1 MPLFSK
7 AVRAQVDAIAA
18 KSRETLQ
25 ETKKSKSANSV
36 SGELRQLSKIVQ
48 DYFKDSKAI
57 CIRSKQELHDYVT
70 KCIESGYAGI
80 DTETTGL
87 DRIHDWVVGASLYYP
102 SETSVEC
109 YIPMKHL
116 VPIFDK
122 PYDNQLTY
130 EEVGEEF
137 QRLADAKTKMIFAN
151 ADFDLSMIWKDLKV
165 DFNEACYFDVILA
178 WRCLKENEP
187 KNDLK
192 SLYNKY
198 VLRGTGDPKRFSDF
212 FTPQLFP
219 YCDPEIAKLYAANDA
234 KITFELFKWQLKYL
248 VKDNKYC
255 KAHHLERIAD
265 LVWNVEFPLISVC
278 QDMFRTGIYLDKTTA
293 KVLQKRYHEE
303 EDREMKKLQD
313 MVQEEIDK
321 HGYQVTGKKMFLTG
335 KDFNPK
341 SPPQVNYLLYD
352 LMKLPKGK
360 NSGTGKDVLHDFNLP
375 ITNQI
380 LKVRS
385 LGVLINTFVDKM
397 PAAITPDS
405 RIHAQFK
412 QIGADTGRLS
422 SASPNLMNIP
432 SHATDIRHLFRATAA
447 QRHTD
452 TIEMKDNIL
461 QISLPT
467 CSKFVIEDNKILQ
480 VDTLKVN
487 DKLVLNDELG
497 SSIDF
502 FIAHIHNSLGQIY
515 IDLKTCSH
523 EDANITINWES
534 PSYVMM
540 SSDYSQQE
548 PKILAFISSDSS
560 MIKAFQEGKDIY
572 ASIASVSFKVPYE
585 ECLEFHP
592 VTHEYQKEGKKRRSE
607 AKTILL
613 GTMYGRS
620 IPSIA
625 DQLYGTRNDMTQE
638 EKVSSAQEV
647 YDAVMNGF
655 PALRKAMLNAQNQA
669 KTTGF
674 VQTILGRRRHLPDM
688 TLPEFEFKAMPGYIN
703 PDIDPLDPSTLDKR
717 SDIPDRIIKQLTEEF
732 SKLKYYGQIV
742 KRTKQLDEEHIR
754 VINNRPKI
762 TDATRQCLNSAVQGS
777 AADMTKMAILNLA
790 NSKEW
795 KEIGARLLVC
805 VHDELIAEVPFE
817 NRELGEKVLA
827 KLMIDAADFLP
838 FSMKCDVETSYRWYG
853 LEAPCPY
860 KKATSIDTQD
870 EKEIK
875 WLQYHLV
882 EMEYLLP
889 VIKDESGEARGNAA
903 YGVNG
908 IRTDEMEKAIFDYM
922 STRSISSDE
931 FIDRIEQEV
940 SLGY

>member
-70 KCIESGYAGI
+70 KCIASGYAGI

-130 EEVGEEF
+130 EEVSEEF
-137 QRLADAKTKMIFAN
+137 QRLADVKTKMIFAN

-198 VLRGTGDPKRFSDF
+198 VLRGKGDPKRFSDF

-234 KITFELFKWQLKYL
+234 KITFELFKWQLRYL

-293 KVLQKRYHEE
+293 KVLQRRYHEA

-412 QIGADTGRLS
+412 QIGADCITGDSIIPTSSGWRRLDDICLSFNVQEGTHTPVSNLNICNMNQVSEPVDSVIQYTGYDVVRIETECGFHITGTPNHPIMVSKYVSSDNIRKGDKRLLDFWEDRRFKNLEDVDVGDWVEIPCNFDISPKEYVDTRFTLYPPYKSSKTIACFPNKYTEDFAEFLGMYHADGSAFFREGTYTIAISNDDEDVIDRVDELSLKLFNVKTSHYSAQKHKNEYETYINCMQIRDIDSILFHGKQNKRIPSAIWSSPSSVIKSYIKGMTLDSSVYYDENGRAAFQLSIIDEDDANFIQQFLCSQGILCYRGHNENKGGWRSPLLSFNADNYMLFRDTIGFVQRSKYIKTRPNFKNSMEYRRIGDSFRLKIKHIEYSQDTVYDFHVPLTHSFISNGFISHNTGRLS

-447 QRHTD
+447 QRHSDKVKCEDD
-452 TIEMKDNIL
+452 TIK
-461 QISLPT
+461 ISLPT
-467 CSKFVIEDNKILQ
+467 CSKIIIDDKKIGIDDLQ
-480 VDTLKVN
+480 VGDTL
-487 DKLVLNDELG
+487 
-497 SSIDF
+497 
-502 FIAHIHNSLGQIY
+502 SL
-515 IDLKTCSH
+515 
-523 EDANITINWES
+523 
-534 PSYVMM
+534 
-540 SSDYSQQE
+540 
-548 PKILAFISSDSS
+548 IS
-560 MIKAFQEGKDIY
+560 KEGDRQN
-572 ASIASVSFKVPYE
+572 FKVDSNE
-585 ECLEFHP
+585 NANGT
-592 VTHEYQKEGKKRRSE
+592 VTV
-607 AKTILL
+607 T
-613 GTMYGRS
+613 
-620 IPSIA
+620 
-625 DQLYGTRNDMTQE
+625 
-638 EKVSSAQEV
+638 
-647 YDAVMNGF
+647 
-655 PALRKAMLNAQNQA
+655 LRK
-669 KTTGF
+669 
-674 VQTILGRRRHLPDM
+674 
-688 TLPEFEFKAMPGYIN
+688 E
-703 PDIDPLDPSTLDKR
+703 
-717 SDIPDRIIKQLTEEF
+717 
-732 SKLKYYGQIV
+732 
-742 KRTKQLDEEHIR
+742 
-754 VINNRPKI
+754 
-762 TDATRQCLNSAVQGS
+762 
-777 AADMTKMAILNLA
+777 
-790 NSKEW
+790 
-795 KEIGARLLVC
+795 
-805 VHDELIAEVPFE
+805 
-817 NRELGEKVLA
+817 
-827 KLMIDAADFLP
+827 
-838 FSMKCDVETSYRWYG
+838 
-853 LEAPCPY
+853 
-860 KKATSIDTQD
+860 
-870 EKEIK
+870 
-875 WLQYHLV
+875 
-882 EMEYLLP
+882 
-889 VIKDESGEARGNAA
+889 
-903 YGVNG
+903 
-908 IRTDEMEKAIFDYM
+908 
-922 STRSISSDE
+922 
-931 FIDRIEQEV
+931 
-940 SLGY
+940 

>member
-1 MPLFSK
+1 MSLFSK

-25 ETKKSKSANSV
+25 ESKKSKSANSV
-36 SGELRQLSKIVQ
+36 STELRQLSKIVQ

-57 CIRSKQELHDYVT
+57 CIKTKEELHDYVT

-102 SETSVEC
+102 GESSVEC

-122 PYDNQLTY
+122 PYENQLTY
-130 EEVGEEF
+130 EEVGKEF
-137 QRLADAKTKMIFAN
+137 QRLVDGKTKMIFAN

-198 VLRGTGDPKRFSDF
+198 VLRGKGDPKRFSDF

-255 KAHHLERIAD
+255 KSHHLQRIAD

-293 KVLQKRYHEE
+293 KVLQKRYHEA
-303 EDREMKKLQD
+303 EDEEMKKLQD

-397 PAAITPDS
+397 PAAVTSDS

-412 QIGADTGRLS
+412 QIGADCITGDSWIPTPSGYFTIAELCSNCDTFNDLYSVDDISIINKDQEVECASDCIKFENVVTLRIKTDLGICAEGTPHHPVLVSNENGEIFKRLDELTTEDRLIIPINYSNLLPTEYVKINQKPEDGSTFPDCVDEDLAKVLGYFQSNSLNVSNPFQRVNKYQLDVIHMLLDDEIPTCIRKSPTSVINFYLKYRLKTTVLFSGRMHILDIPKKLAKFSHQHLLSQGIVSKLIEYVGNSSLIFDEDNALKYRKVIVNNISIECDTKYISSKIFEIRYSHNDVYDFVVPGTHSFIGNGAINHNTGRLS

-447 QRHTD
+447 QRHSD
-452 TIEMKDNIL
+452 KVKCENGTIKL
-461 QISLPT
+461 SLPT
-467 CSKFVIEDNKILQ
+467 CSKIIIDGKKIRIDDLQIDDVI
-480 VDTLKVN
+480 T
-487 DKLVLNDELG
+487 
-497 SSIDF
+497 
-502 FIAHIHNSLGQIY
+502 
-515 IDLKTCSH
+515 
-523 EDANITINWES
+523 
-534 PSYVMM
+534 
-540 SSDYSQQE
+540 
-548 PKILAFISSDSS
+548 FIS
-560 MIKAFQEGKDIY
+560 
-572 ASIASVSFKVPYE
+572 
-585 ECLEFHP
+585 
-592 VTHEYQKEGKKRRSE
+592 KEGDRHNFSVEHKENVKG
-607 AKTILL
+607 AITVI
-613 GTMYGRS
+613 
-620 IPSIA
+620 
-625 DQLYGTRNDMTQE
+625 
-638 EKVSSAQEV
+638 
-647 YDAVMNGF
+647 
-655 PALRKAMLNAQNQA
+655 LRK
-669 KTTGF
+669 
-674 VQTILGRRRHLPDM
+674 
-688 TLPEFEFKAMPGYIN
+688 E
-703 PDIDPLDPSTLDKR
+703 
-717 SDIPDRIIKQLTEEF
+717 
-732 SKLKYYGQIV
+732 
-742 KRTKQLDEEHIR
+742 
-754 VINNRPKI
+754 
-762 TDATRQCLNSAVQGS
+762 
-777 AADMTKMAILNLA
+777 
-790 NSKEW
+790 
-795 KEIGARLLVC
+795 
-805 VHDELIAEVPFE
+805 
-817 NRELGEKVLA
+817 
-827 KLMIDAADFLP
+827 
-838 FSMKCDVETSYRWYG
+838 
-853 LEAPCPY
+853 
-860 KKATSIDTQD
+860 
-870 EKEIK
+870 
-875 WLQYHLV
+875 
-882 EMEYLLP
+882 
-889 VIKDESGEARGNAA
+889 
-903 YGVNG
+903 
-908 IRTDEMEKAIFDYM
+908 
-922 STRSISSDE
+922 
-931 FIDRIEQEV
+931 
-940 SLGY
+940 

>member
-102 SETSVEC
+102 SENSVEC

-198 VLRGTGDPKRFSDF
+198 VLRGKGDPKRFSDF

-234 KITFELFKWQLKYL
+234 KITFELFKWQLRYL
-248 VKDNKYC
+248 VKDNKLC
-255 KAHHLERIAD
+255 KSHNLERISD

-303 EDREMKKLQD
+303 EDIEMKKLQD

-321 HGYQVTGKKMFLTG
+321 HGYQVTGNKMFLTG

-360 NSGTGKDVLHDFNLP
+360 SSGTGKDVLHDFNLP

-412 QIGADTGRLS
+412 QIGADCITGDSWIPTPSGYFTIAELCSNCDTFNDLYPVDDISIINKDQEVECASDCIKFENVVTLKVKTDLGITIEGTPHHPVLVHEDGQEIFKRLDELNTEDKLVVPTNYSKLLPTDYVKVEKKPLDGSIFPEYVDEDLAVVLGYFQSNDLNTNNLFHQVNKYQLDVIHNLLDDEVPTCICKSPVNVINKYIKYRIQLIEFVDGSAETKQMPVRLAKFAHIHLLSQGIISKLIGYDSVLQFDSDNFDRYFNIIEDGESINHCNTQYVVTQVSDIQISHNDVYDFVVPKTHSFIGNGIVNHNTGRLS

-447 QRHTD
+447 QRHSD
-452 TIEMKDNIL
+452 KVKCENGTIKL
-461 QISLPT
+461 SLPT
-467 CSKFVIEDNKILQ
+467 CSKLIIDGKKIRIDDLQ
-480 VDTLKVN
+480 VGEVISLISKEGDKQYFKVESKEN
-487 DKLVLNDELG
+487 VKG
-497 SSIDF
+497 
-502 FIAHIHNSLGQIY
+502 
-515 IDLKTCSH
+515 T
-523 EDANITINWES
+523 ITI
-534 PSYVMM
+534 
-540 SSDYSQQE
+540 
-548 PKILAFISSDSS
+548 I
-560 MIKAFQEGKDIY
+560 
-572 ASIASVSFKVPYE
+572 
-585 ECLEFHP
+585 
-592 VTHEYQKEGKKRRSE
+592 
-607 AKTILL
+607 
-613 GTMYGRS
+613 
-620 IPSIA
+620 
-625 DQLYGTRNDMTQE
+625 
-638 EKVSSAQEV
+638 
-647 YDAVMNGF
+647 
-655 PALRKAMLNAQNQA
+655 LRK
-669 KTTGF
+669 
-674 VQTILGRRRHLPDM
+674 
-688 TLPEFEFKAMPGYIN
+688 E
-703 PDIDPLDPSTLDKR
+703 
-717 SDIPDRIIKQLTEEF
+717 
-732 SKLKYYGQIV
+732 
-742 KRTKQLDEEHIR
+742 
-754 VINNRPKI
+754 
-762 TDATRQCLNSAVQGS
+762 
-777 AADMTKMAILNLA
+777 
-790 NSKEW
+790 
-795 KEIGARLLVC
+795 
-805 VHDELIAEVPFE
+805 
-817 NRELGEKVLA
+817 
-827 KLMIDAADFLP
+827 
-838 FSMKCDVETSYRWYG
+838 
-853 LEAPCPY
+853 
-860 KKATSIDTQD
+860 
-870 EKEIK
+870 
-875 WLQYHLV
+875 
-882 EMEYLLP
+882 
-889 VIKDESGEARGNAA
+889 
-903 YGVNG
+903 
-908 IRTDEMEKAIFDYM
+908 
-922 STRSISSDE
+922 
-931 FIDRIEQEV
+931 
-940 SLGY
+940 